1 MRNGLVEGVSLRA
14 VLRESGAMA
23 PEAAVSVLAGTLL
36 TLAGVHGD
44 VRPENV
50 LVDASGGLTLTG
62 FGAPDPEFTPNE
74 PTYLAPERTAGGP
87 ASPAADVFAA
97 TAVFFECLT
106 AEPPFRAATPE
117 DLEALHEYTQI
128 IAEFAPEELR
138 PLIQRGLAASPD
150 MRPESP
156 HAFLTEVD
164 SAATDAYGAD
174 WQARGRALLG
184 TWAMAA
190 AASDGTA
197 LAEPDA
203 MPEPPPV
210 GEPIDERLLALD
222 GAAEEDLLSA
232 FDEATPSA
240 DESGSETESEAQEVK
255 NQEVEVETSEVEP
268 ADEVLAPEAGAQA
281 GAQPEADGVE
291 ETAEPDG
298 EILAADGDLAA
309 DDLLSAFDELAPH
322 SEPVEAPSQEAA
334 EAEAESA
341 AEAETEAP
349 SQEAAEA
356 EAGTAAE
363 AEPAAEPET
372 SSAPTATLVIES
384 GAEATAK
391 LDPLVPP
398 SVQADIDHDWE
409 IPARPSVQA
418 PRSLSAYANSLPS
431 LPRPTPA
438 EPEVVE
444 PVATSAPDDWFR
456 PGMAEPVDRGPRPVR
471 QTAFLDPDKE
481 RTAVAPAYDDDV
493 AFDEGEGPGYPGG
506 PRKKTLVGAVTAA
519 VLLVA
524 GAAAVVLGGTGDSG
538 PAPAAQSSTG
548 GPGAETPSGGASP
561 GSPSGTDN
569 SILQQTSAGNIPVS
583 RHSSSHS
590 TSKTTGKTSSGT
602 SATSSSAPAT
612 SQDSTTSHSSSSSPT
627 SPSGTPSSGAT
638 STPTGTGSSDPTHGS
653 SSSPSSDHTS
663 TSGKPSN

>member
-14 VLRESGAMA
+14 VLQESGAMA

-62 FGAPDPEFTPNE
+62 FGAPDPEFTPDE
-74 PTYLAPERTAGGP
+74 PTYLAPERTTGGP
-87 ASPAADVFAA
+87 ATPAADVFAA

-150 MRPESP
+150 ARPESP
-156 HAFLTEVD
+156 HSFLTEVD
-164 SAATDAYGAD
+164 SAATEAYGAD

-184 TWAMAA
+184 TWATAA
-190 AASDGTA
+190 AATDGTE

-210 GEPIDERLLALD
+210 GEPIDERLLGLD
-222 GAAEEDLLSA
+222 GAGEEDLLSA
-232 FDEATPSA
+232 EAPAAEPEQEGSEAEVSASEVGSMAELAAGAREAEQQEVEAQASEAESA
-240 DESGSETESEAQEVK
+240 DE
-255 NQEVEVETSEVEP
+255 P
-268 ADEVLAPEAGAQA
+268 D
-281 GAQPEADGVE
+281 
-291 ETAEPDG
+291 AE
-298 EILAADGDLAA
+298 IFAADGDLAA
-309 DDLLSAFDELAPH
+309 DDLLSAFDDLAPH
-322 SEPVEAPSQEAA
+322 PEPAEAPAEAPAAA
-334 EAEAESA
+334 EAEAE
-341 AEAETEAP
+341 AP
-349 SQEAAEA
+349 
-356 EAGTAAE
+356 
-363 AEPAAEPET
+363 
-372 SSAPTATLVIES
+372 SAPTTTLVIES

-409 IPARPSVQA
+409 IPAKPSVQA
-418 PRSLSAYANSLPS
+418 PRPLSAYANSLPS

-481 RTAVAPAYDDDV
+481 RTTVAPAYEDDD
-493 AFDEGEGPGYPGG
+493 AEFDEREGPGDPGG
-506 PRKKTLVGAVTAA
+506 PRRKTLVGAVTAA

-561 GSPSGTDN
+561 GTPSGTDN
-569 SILQQTSAGNIPVS
+569 SSLLQTSAGNVPVS

-590 TSKTTGKTSSGT
+590 SSKTTNKTTPST
-602 SATSSSAPAT
+602 SATSSSSAPT
-612 SQDSTTSHSSSSSPT
+612 SQDSTTSHSSSNSPT
-627 SPSGTPSSGAT
+627 SPSGTPSSGPT
-638 STPTGTGSSDPTHGS
+638 STPTGTGSSDPSHSS

-663 TSGKPSN
+663 TAGKPSH